1 MPEDRDE
8 GRCFGQHRRDAFGAD
23 HSHHTRPTPHQPHQ
37 GQSQRHE
44 DPVHQQSAAR
54 QPPGGAGL
62 LFVDG
67 VAKAATGFVLHEV
80 IVAISYNGAMQTLVM
95 PPGPAAGFDLGGS
108 DESLARLVRYFSE
121 FGDIYRVFAP
131 ARGVYNYVINHPDD
145 IKRVLLSNHRNY
157 TKGEGMDRVKILL
170 GNGIM
175 TSEGD
180 FWRRQRRMMQP
191 SFHRRVIDQF
201 SDLIGEVNA
210 GFAARWAQQAAR
222 GEAINVSDDAS
233 ELTLQ
238 IVLRSIFGTD
248 LDRLESQLGANPFD
262 VVAKEQNR
270 DLKFAFRFR
279 SLTKL
284 VAELIG
290 RRRREP
296 EQHFDFL
303 SMLMA
308 SRDRDTD
315 EGMSEKELIDEVLTL
330 IVAGHE
336 TTAAALTWT
345 WYLISQHPDAQARLQ
360 AEADRMPGDGTLG
373 LDAAESLAFTH
384 QVLQEALRLYPPGWL
399 ITRRTIEA
407 DELGGY
413 PIAPRTDV
421 FISPYM
427 LHRHPAFW
435 SEPEE
440 FRPERFAGADA
451 AERHRF
457 SYIPFAVGPRHCIGE
472 NIAMF
477 EMLVHVQA
485 MSRRFHLTRA
495 GSEPIELEA
504 QINLR
509 PRSNLMMRVKAR

>member
-1 MPEDRDE
+1 MPM
-8 GRCFGQHRRDAFGAD
+8 
-23 HSHHTRPTPHQPHQ
+23 
-37 GQSQRHE
+37 
-44 DPVHQQSAAR
+44 
-54 QPPGGAGL
+54 QPPAL
-62 LFVDG
+62 
-67 VAKAATGFVLHEV
+67 
-80 IVAISYNGAMQTLVM
+80 
-95 PPGPAAGFDLGGS
+95 PPGPAEGFDLGGS
-108 DESLARLVRYFSE
+108 DESLARLSRYFAE

-191 SFHRRVIDQF
+191 AFHRRVIDQF
-201 SDLIGEVNA
+201 SGLIREVNDK
-210 GFAARWAQQAAR
+210 FAARWAQKAAR
-222 GEAINVSDDAS
+222 AEAVNLSEDTS
-233 ELTLQ
+233 ELTLE

-248 LDRLESQLGANPFD
+248 LARLEKQLGANPFE

-284 VAELIG
+284 VAELID
-290 RRRREP
+290 RRRRTP
-296 EQHFDFL
+296 EEHFDFL

-308 SRDRDTD
+308 TRDRETHAP
-315 EGMSEKELIDEVLTL
+315 MSDKELIDEVLTL

-345 WYLISQHPDAQARLQ
+345 WYLISQHPDAQAQLQ
-360 AEADRMPGDGTLG
+360 AEADAAGDQALG
-373 LDAAESLAFTH
+373 LDAAESLKFTH

-399 ITRRTIEA
+399 LTRRTIEP

-413 PIAPRTDV
+413 PIAARTDV
-421 FISPYM
+421 FISPYL

-435 SEPEE
+435 SEPQE

-472 NIAMF
+472 NLAMF
-477 EMLVHVQA
+477 EMLAHVQA
-485 MSRRFHLTRA
+485 MLRRFRLTRA
-495 GSEPIELEA
+495 GTEPIELEA

-509 PRSNLMMRVKAR
+509 PRSSLMMRVHTR

>member
-1 MPEDRDE
+1 M
-8 GRCFGQHRRDAFGAD
+8 
-23 HSHHTRPTPHQPHQ
+23 S
-37 GQSQRHE
+37 
-44 DPVHQQSAAR
+44 
-54 QPPGGAGL
+54 
-62 LFVDG
+62 
-67 VAKAATGFVLHEV
+67 
-80 IVAISYNGAMQTLVM
+80 MQTLVL
-95 PPGPAAGFDLGGS
+95 PPGPAEGFDLGGS
-108 DESLARLVRYFSE
+108 DESLARLRRYFTE

-131 ARGVYNYVINHPDD
+131 GRGVYNYVINHPDD

-201 SDLIGEVNA
+201 SALIRDVNDK
-210 GFAARWAQQAAR
+210 FAARWAEKAAR
-222 GEAINVSDDAS
+222 GAAIDLSDDTS
-233 ELTLQ
+233 ELTLE
-238 IVLRSIFGTD
+238 IVLRSIFGSD
-248 LDRLESQLGANPFD
+248 LARLETQFGANPFE

-284 VAELIG
+284 VAELID
-290 RRRREP
+290 RRRRLP
-296 EQHFDFL
+296 EEHFDFL

-308 SRDRDTD
+308 TRDRETD
-315 EGMSEKELIDEVLTL
+315 EPMSDKELIDEVLTL

-345 WYLISQHPDAQARLQ
+345 WYLVSQHPDTSQRLQ
-360 AEADRMPGDGTLG
+360 DEADRTGTDRTLG
-373 LDAAESLAFTH
+373 LDAAESLTFTH

-399 ITRRTIEA
+399 LTRRTLEA

-421 FISPYM
+421 FISPYV

-451 AERHRF
+451 EERHRF

-485 MSRRFHLTRA
+485 MSRRFALTRA
-495 GSEPIELEA
+495 GNEPIELEA

-509 PRSNLMMRVKAR
+509 PRSHLMMNVKLR

>member
-1 MPEDRDE
+1 
-8 GRCFGQHRRDAFGAD
+8 
-23 HSHHTRPTPHQPHQ
+23 
-37 GQSQRHE
+37 
-44 DPVHQQSAAR
+44 
-54 QPPGGAGL
+54 
-62 LFVDG
+62 
-67 VAKAATGFVLHEV
+67 
-80 IVAISYNGAMQTLVM
+80 MQTLSL
-95 PPGPAAGFDLGGS
+95 PPGPAEGFDLGGS
-108 DESLARLVRYFSE
+108 DESLARLRRYFAE

-131 ARGVYNYVINHPDD
+131 GRGVYNYVINHPDD

-201 SDLIGEVNA
+201 SLLILEVNDK
-210 GFAARWAQQAAR
+210 FAARWAEKSAR
-222 GEAINVSDDAS
+222 GEAINISDDAS
-233 ELTLQ
+233 ELTLE
-238 IVLRSIFGTD
+238 IVLRSIFGSD
-248 LDRLESQLGANPFD
+248 LERLETEFGANPFE

-284 VAELIG
+284 VAELING
-290 RRRREP
+290 RRSTP
-296 EQHFDFL
+296 EEHFDFL

-308 SRDRDTD
+308 TRDRDS
-315 EGMSEKELIDEVLTL
+315 GAAMSDKELIDEVLTL

-345 WYLISQHPDAQARLQ
+345 WYLISQHPDTAERLQ
-360 AEADRMPGDGTLG
+360 AEADRTAADAALS
-373 LDAAESLAFTH
+373 LDAAEGLQFTH

-399 ITRRTIEA
+399 ITRRTLEA

-427 LHRHPAFW
+427 LHRHPDFW
-435 SEPEE
+435 SEPEQ

-451 AERHRF
+451 EERHRF

-477 EMLVHVQA
+477 EMLVHVHA
-485 MSRRFHLTRA
+485 MSRRFRLTRA
-495 GSEPIELEA
+495 GNEPIELEA

-509 PRSNLMMRVKAR
+509 PRSSLMMKVETR

>member
-1 MPEDRDE
+1 M
-8 GRCFGQHRRDAFGAD
+8 QNM
-23 HSHHTRPTPHQPHQ
+23 
-37 GQSQRHE
+37 
-44 DPVHQQSAAR
+44 AA
-54 QPPGGAGL
+54 
-62 LFVDG
+62 
-67 VAKAATGFVLHEV
+67 
-80 IVAISYNGAMQTLVM
+80 
-95 PPGPAAGFDLGGS
+95 PGPAEGFDLGGT
-108 DESLARLVRYFSE
+108 DESLARLREYFGR
-121 FGDIYRVFAP
+121 FGDVYRVFAP
-131 ARGVYNYVINHPDD
+131 SRGVFNYVINHPED

-201 SDLIGEVNA
+201 GGLIREVNDK
-210 GFAARWAQQAAR
+210 FAARWADKAAR
-222 GEAINVSDDAS
+222 GDTINLTDDVS
-233 ELTLQ
+233 ELTLE
-238 IVLRSIFGTD
+238 IVLRSIFGAD
-248 LDRLESQLGANPFD
+248 LARLEEKLGANPFE

-284 VAELIG
+284 VAELID
-290 RRRREP
+290 RRRRIP
-296 EQHFDFL
+296 EEHFDFL
-303 SMLMA
+303 AMLMA
-308 SRDRDTD
+308 TRDRETD
-315 EGMSEKELIDEVLTL
+315 AAMSDKELIDEVLTL

-345 WYLISQHPDAQARLQ
+345 WYLISQHPDTQAHLQ
-360 AEADRMPGDGTLG
+360 AEADAAADRIGGTFG
-373 LDAAESLAFTH
+373 LDAAESLSFTH

-399 ITRRTIEA
+399 ITRRTLEA

-413 PIAPRTDV
+413 PIAARTDV

-435 SEPEE
+435 SDAEQ

-451 AERHRF
+451 EERHRF
-457 SYIPFAVGPRHCIGE
+457 AYIPFAVGPRHCIGE

-477 EMLVHVQA
+477 EMLVHVQTMA
-485 MSRRFHLTRA
+485 RRFRLTRA
-495 GSEPIELEA
+495 GDEPIELEA

-509 PRSNLMMRVKAR
+509 PRSNLIMKVETR

>member
-1 MPEDRDE
+1 M
-8 GRCFGQHRRDAFGAD
+8 
-23 HSHHTRPTPHQPHQ
+23 
-37 GQSQRHE
+37 
-44 DPVHQQSAAR
+44 
-54 QPPGGAGL
+54 
-62 LFVDG
+62 
-67 VAKAATGFVLHEV
+67 
-80 IVAISYNGAMQTLVM
+80 AMQTPAV
-95 PPGPAAGFDLGGS
+95 PPGPAEGFDLGGS
-108 DESLARLVRYFSE
+108 DESLARLRRYFAQ

-131 ARGVYNYVINHPDD
+131 GRGVYNYVINHPEH

-201 SDLIGEVNA
+201 SALIRSVNDK
-210 GFAARWAQQAAR
+210 FAARWAEKAAR
-222 GEAINVSDDAS
+222 AEPVNLSDDAS
-233 ELTLQ
+233 ELTLE
-238 IVLRSIFGTD
+238 IVLGSIFGSD
-248 LDRLESQLGANPFD
+248 LDRLEKQFGANPFE

-284 VAELIG
+284 VAELIN
-290 RRRREP
+290 RRRRERQ
-296 EQHFDFL
+296 EHFDFL

-308 SRDRDTD
+308 TRDRDTD
-315 EGMSEKELIDEVLTL
+315 EAMSDKELIDEVLTL

-345 WYLISQHPDAQARLQ
+345 WYLISQHPDTQAQLQ
-360 AEADRMPGDGTLG
+360 GEADRIGADQTLG
-373 LDAAESLAFTH
+373 LDAAESLSFTH

-435 SEPEE
+435 SEPED

-451 AERHRF
+451 EERHRF
-457 SYIPFAVGPRHCIGE
+457 AYIPFAVGPRHCIGE

-477 EMLVHVQA
+477 EMLVHVHA
-485 MSRRFHLTRA
+485 MSRRFRLTRA
-495 GSEPIELEA
+495 GNEPIELEA

-509 PRSNLMMRVKAR
+509 PRSNLMMTVQAR

>member
-1 MPEDRDE
+1 
-8 GRCFGQHRRDAFGAD
+8 
-23 HSHHTRPTPHQPHQ
+23 
-37 GQSQRHE
+37 
-44 DPVHQQSAAR
+44 
-54 QPPGGAGL
+54 
-62 LFVDG
+62 
-67 VAKAATGFVLHEV
+67 
-80 IVAISYNGAMQTLVM
+80 MQTTAL
-95 PPGPAAGFDLGGS
+95 PPGPAEGFDLGGS
-108 DESLARLVRYFSE
+108 DESLARLRRYFME
-121 FGDIYRVFAP
+121 FGDCYRVFAP
-131 ARGVYNYVINHPDD
+131 GRGVYNYVINHPDD

-201 SDLIGEVNA
+201 SALIRDVNDK
-210 GFAARWAQQAAR
+210 FAARWAEKAAR
-222 GEAINVSDDAS
+222 GEAINVSDDSS
-233 ELTLQ
+233 ELTLE
-238 IVLRSIFGTD
+238 IVLRSIFGSD
-248 LDRLESQLGANPFD
+248 LERLEKQFGANPFE

-284 VAELIG
+284 VAELIN
-290 RRRREP
+290 RRRQTP
-296 EQHFDFL
+296 EEHFDFL
-303 SMLMA
+303 EMLMA
-308 SRDRDTD
+308 SRDRDND
-315 EGMSEKELIDEVLTL
+315 AAMSDKELIDEVLTL

-345 WYLISQHPDAQARLQ
+345 WYLISQHPEAQAQLQ
-360 AEADRMPGDGTLG
+360 EEADHSGADETLSLG
-373 LDAAESLAFTH
+373 AAESLAFTH

-399 ITRRTIEA
+399 ITRRTLEA
-407 DELGGY
+407 DELGGFAI
-413 PIAPRTDV
+413 PPRTDV

-477 EMLVHVQA
+477 EMLVHVHA
-485 MSRRFHLTRA
+485 MSRRFRLRRA
-495 GSEPIELEA
+495 GNEPIELEA

-509 PRSNLMMRVKAR
+509 PRSNLMMMLESR

>member
-1 MPEDRDE
+1 M
-8 GRCFGQHRRDAFGAD
+8 
-23 HSHHTRPTPHQPHQ
+23 S
-37 GQSQRHE
+37 
-44 DPVHQQSAAR
+44 
-54 QPPGGAGL
+54 
-62 LFVDG
+62 
-67 VAKAATGFVLHEV
+67 
-80 IVAISYNGAMQTLVM
+80 MQTLVL
-95 PPGPAAGFDLGGS
+95 PPGPAEGFDLGGS
-108 DESLARLVRYFSE
+108 DESLARLRRYFTE

-131 ARGVYNYVINHPDD
+131 GRGVYNYVINHPDD

-201 SDLIGEVNA
+201 SALIRDVNDK
-210 GFAARWAQQAAR
+210 FAARWAEKAAR
-222 GEAINVSDDAS
+222 GAAIDLSDDTS
-233 ELTLQ
+233 ELTLE
-238 IVLRSIFGTD
+238 IVLRSIFGSD
-248 LDRLESQLGANPFD
+248 LARLETQFGANPFE

-284 VAELIG
+284 VAELID
-290 RRRREP
+290 RRRRLP
-296 EQHFDFL
+296 EEHFDFL

-308 SRDRDTD
+308 TRDRETD
-315 EGMSEKELIDEVLTL
+315 EPMSDKELIDEVLTL

-345 WYLISQHPDAQARLQ
+345 WYLVSQHPDTSQRLQ
-360 AEADRMPGDGTLG
+360 DEADRTGTDRTLG
-373 LDAAESLAFTH
+373 LDAAESLTFTH

-399 ITRRTIEA
+399 LTRRTLEA

-451 AERHRF
+451 EERHRF

-477 EMLVHVQA
+477 EMLVHVQT
-485 MSRRFHLTRA
+485 MSRRFALTRA
-495 GSEPIELEA
+495 GNEPIELEA

-509 PRSNLMMRVKAR
+509 PRSHLMMNVKLR

>member
-1 MPEDRDE
+1 MEHSDR
-8 GRCFGQHRRDAFGAD
+8 
-23 HSHHTRPTPHQPHQ
+23 
-37 GQSQRHE
+37 
-44 DPVHQQSAAR
+44 
-54 QPPGGAGL
+54 L
-62 LFVDG
+62 L
-67 VAKAATGFVLHEV
+67 
-80 IVAISYNGAMQTLVM
+80 TL
-95 PPGPAAGFDLGGS
+95 PPGPTEGFDLGGS
-108 DESLARLVRYFSE
+108 DESLARLRRYFKE
-121 FGDIYRVFAP
+121 YGDLYRVFAP
-131 ARGVYNYVINHPDD
+131 SRGVYNYVINHPDD

-201 SDLIGEVNA
+201 SILIRDVNDK
-210 GFAARWAQQAAR
+210 FAARWADKAAR
-222 GEAINVSDDAS
+222 GEPINMSDDAS
-233 ELTLQ
+233 ELTLE
-238 IVLRSIFGTD
+238 IVLHSIFGSD
-248 LDRLESQLGANPFD
+248 LARLEAQFGANPFE

-284 VAELIG
+284 VAELIH
-290 RRRREP
+290 RRRRTP
-296 EQHFDFL
+296 EEHFDFL

-308 SRDRDTD
+308 TRDR
-315 EGMSEKELIDEVLTL
+315 ESGAAMSDKELIDEVLTL

-345 WYLISQHPDAQARLQ
+345 WYLVSQHPETAERLQ
-360 AEADRMPGDGTLG
+360 AEADRSVAGQTLG
-373 LDAAESLAFTH
+373 LDAAEALQFTH
-384 QVLQEALRLYPPGWL
+384 QVLQESLRLYPPGWL
-399 ITRRTIEA
+399 ITRRTLEA
-407 DELGGY
+407 DELGGF

-427 LHRHPAFW
+427 LHRHPAYW

-451 AERHRF
+451 EERHRF

-477 EMLVHVQA
+477 EMLVHVHA
-485 MSRRFHLTRA
+485 MSRRFRLTRA
-495 GSEPIELEA
+495 SNEPIELEA

-509 PRSNLMMRVKAR
+509 PRSNLMMMVEAR

>member
-1 MPEDRDE
+1 M
-8 GRCFGQHRRDAFGAD
+8 C
-23 HSHHTRPTPHQPHQ
+23 
-37 GQSQRHE
+37 
-44 DPVHQQSAAR
+44 
-54 QPPGGAGL
+54 L
-62 LFVDG
+62 
-67 VAKAATGFVLHEV
+67 
-80 IVAISYNGAMQTLVM
+80 SYNAGMQTTAL
-95 PPGPAAGFDLGGS
+95 PPGPTEGFDLGGS
-108 DESLARLVRYFSE
+108 DESLARLRDYFAR
-121 FGDIYRVFAP
+121 FGDVYRIFAP
-131 ARGVYNYVINHPDD
+131 GRGVYNYVINHPDD

-180 FWRRQRRMMQP
+180 FWRRQRRMMQS

-201 SDLIGEVNA
+201 RDLIHEVNEK
-210 GFAARWAQQAAR
+210 FAARWAEKAAR
-222 GEAINVSDDAS
+222 GEAVNLTDDTS

-248 LDRLESQLGANPFD
+248 LERLERQFGANPFE

-284 VAELIG
+284 VAELIQ

-296 EQHFDFL
+296 EEHFDFL

-308 SRDRDTD
+308 SRDRDSG
-315 EGMSEKELIDEVLTL
+315 EAMSDKELIDEVLTL

-345 WYLISQHPDAQARLQ
+345 WYLISQHPAAAAQLQ
-360 AEADRMPGDGTLG
+360 SEADRTAGETLG
-373 LDAAESLAFTH
+373 LDAAESLGFTH

-399 ITRRTIEA
+399 ITRRTLEA
-407 DELGGY
+407 DELGGFA
-413 PIAPRTDV
+413 IGPRTDV

-435 SEPEE
+435 SDPEE

-457 SYIPFAVGPRHCIGE
+457 SYIPFAVGPRHC
-472 NIAMF
+472 
-477 EMLVHVQA
+477 
-485 MSRRFHLTRA
+485 SRCWSTCTTCRA
-495 GSEPIELEA
+495 A
-504 QINLR
+504 Y
-509 PRSNLMMRVKAR
+509 A

>member
-1 MPEDRDE
+1 M
-8 GRCFGQHRRDAFGAD
+8 
-23 HSHHTRPTPHQPHQ
+23 
-37 GQSQRHE
+37 
-44 DPVHQQSAAR
+44 
-54 QPPGGAGL
+54 
-62 LFVDG
+62 
-67 VAKAATGFVLHEV
+67 
-80 IVAISYNGAMQTLVM
+80 
-95 PPGPAAGFDLGGS
+95 GGS
-108 DESLARLVRYFSE
+108 DESLQRLRDYFTR

-131 ARGVYNYVINHPDD
+131 ARGVYHYVINNPED

-201 SDLIGEVNA
+201 RATIHSVNDKFA
-210 GFAARWAQQAAR
+210 QRWAAKAARA
-222 GEAINVSDDAS
+222 EAVNISDDAS
-233 ELTLQ
+233 ELTLE

-248 LDRLESQLGANPFD
+248 IDRLERQLGANPFE

-284 VAELIG
+284 VAEVIE

-296 EQHFDFL
+296 EEHFDFL

-308 SRDRDTD
+308 SRDRET
-315 EGMSEKELIDEVLTL
+315 GAAMSDKELIDELLTL

-336 TTAAALTWT
+336 TTAAALTWS
-345 WYLISQHPDAQARLQ
+345 WYLISQHPQAAEQLRC
-360 AEADRMPGDGTLG
+360 EADRSGSDLLG
-373 LDAAESLAFTH
+373 LDAAESLSFTH

-399 ITRRTIEA
+399 ITRRSIEA
-407 DELGGY
+407 DQLGGF
-413 PIAPRTDV
+413 PIGPRTDV

-427 LHRHPAFW
+427 LHRHPQFW

-440 FRPERFAGADA
+440 FKPERFAGADA
-451 AERHRF
+451 AERHKF

-477 EMLVHVQA
+477 EMLVHVQH

-495 GSEPIELEA
+495 TEDPIELEA

-509 PRSNLMMRVKAR
+509 PRSSLMMKVEAR

>member
-1 MPEDRDE
+1 M
-8 GRCFGQHRRDAFGAD
+8 
-23 HSHHTRPTPHQPHQ
+23 
-37 GQSQRHE
+37 
-44 DPVHQQSAAR
+44 
-54 QPPGGAGL
+54 AG
-62 LFVDG
+62 
-67 VAKAATGFVLHEV
+67 
-80 IVAISYNGAMQTLVM
+80 MQTIAL
-95 PPGPAAGFDLGGS
+95 PPGPAEGFDLAGS
-108 DESLARLVRYFSE
+108 DESLARLRRYFAQY
-121 FGDIYRVFAP
+121 GDFYRVFAP
-131 ARGVYNYVINHPDD
+131 SRGVYNYVINHPDD

-157 TKGEGMDRVKILL
+157 TKGEGMGRVKILL

-191 SFHRRVIDQF
+191 SFHRRIIDQF
-201 SDLIGEVNA
+201 GGLIREVNDK
-210 GFAARWAQQAAR
+210 FAARWAEKAAR
-222 GEAINVSDDAS
+222 AEPVNVSDDTS
-233 ELTLQ
+233 ELTLE
-238 IVLRSIFGTD
+238 IVLRSIFGGD
-248 LDRLESQLGANPFD
+248 LARLEKQLGANPFE

-284 VAELIG
+284 VAELID

-296 EQHFDFL
+296 EEHFDFL
-303 SMLMA
+303 AMLMA
-308 SRDRDTD
+308 SRDRETD
-315 EGMSEKELIDEVLTL
+315 AAMSDKELIDEVLTL

-345 WYLISQHPDAQARLQ
+345 WYLISQHPATQAQLQ
-360 AEADRMPGDGTLG
+360 DEADRVGADRPLG
-373 LDAAESLAFTH
+373 LDAAESLTFTH

-399 ITRRTIEA
+399 ITRRTLEA
-407 DELGGY
+407 DELGGF

-440 FRPERFAGADA
+440 FRPERFAGEDA
-451 AERHRF
+451 AERHKF

-477 EMLVHVQA
+477 EMLAHVQA
-485 MSRRFHLTRA
+485 MSRRFTLTRA
-495 GSEPIELEA
+495 GDEPIELEA

-509 PRSNLMMRVKAR
+509 PRSNLMMTVSKR

>member
-1 MPEDRDE
+1 M
-8 GRCFGQHRRDAFGAD
+8 
-23 HSHHTRPTPHQPHQ
+23 HTMA
-37 GQSQRHE
+37 
-44 DPVHQQSAAR
+44 V
-54 QPPGGAGL
+54 
-62 LFVDG
+62 
-67 VAKAATGFVLHEV
+67 
-80 IVAISYNGAMQTLVM
+80 
-95 PPGPAAGFDLGGS
+95 PGPADGFDLGGT
-108 DESLARLVRYFSE
+108 DESLARLRDYFGR
-121 FGDIYRVFAP
+121 FGDVYRVFAP
-131 ARGVYNYVINHPDD
+131 SRGVYNYVINHPDD

-201 SDLIGEVNA
+201 GALIGEVNET
-210 GFAARWAQQAAR
+210 FAERWAAHAAR
-222 GEAINVSDDAS
+222 GETINLTDDVS
-233 ELTLQ
+233 ELTLE

-248 LDRLESQLGANPFD
+248 LSRLEQQLGANPFE

-290 RRRREP
+290 RRRNNP
-296 EQHFDFL
+296 EEHFDFL
-303 SMLMA
+303 EMLMA
-308 SRDRDTD
+308 TRDRETD
-315 EGMSEKELIDEVLTL
+315 QAMSDKELIDEVLTL

-345 WYLISQHPDAQARLQ
+345 WYLISQHPDTQARLQ
-360 AEADRMPGDGTLG
+360 AEADAAGGTLG

-384 QVLQEALRLYPPGWL
+384 QVLQESLRLYPPGWL
-399 ITRRTIEA
+399 ITRRTLDA
-407 DELGGY
+407 DELGGF
-413 PIAPRTDV
+413 PIAARTDV

-435 SEPEE
+435 SDPEE

-451 AERHRF
+451 EERHRF
-457 SYIPFAVGPRHCIGE
+457 AYIPFAVGPRHCIGE

-477 EMLVHVQA
+477 EMLVHVHA
-485 MSRRFHLTRA
+485 MARRFRLTRA
-495 GSEPIELEA
+495 GDEPIQLEA

-509 PRSNLMMRVKAR
+509 PRSNLIMKVETR

>member
-1 MPEDRDE
+1 MS
-8 GRCFGQHRRDAFGAD
+8 GAL
-23 HSHHTRPTPHQPHQ
+23 
-37 GQSQRHE
+37 
-44 DPVHQQSAAR
+44 AL
-54 QPPGGAGL
+54 GL
-62 LFVDG
+62 G
-67 VAKAATGFVLHEV
+67 YT
-80 IVAISYNGAMQTLVM
+80 IAMQALAL
-95 PPGPAAGFDLGGS
+95 PPGPDEGFDLGGS
-108 DESLARLVRYFSE
+108 DESLVRLGRYFAQ
-121 FGDIYRVFAP
+121 FGDTYRVFAP
-131 ARGVYNYVINHPDD
+131 SRGVYNYVINHPDD

-201 SDLIGEVNA
+201 STLIGEVNDRV
-210 GFAARWAQQAAR
+210 AARWAEKAAR
-222 GEAINVSDDAS
+222 REAVNLSDDAS
-233 ELTLQ
+233 ELTLE
-238 IVLRSIFGTD
+238 IVLRSIFGSD
-248 LDRLESQLGANPFD
+248 LARLEQRLGANPFE

-279 SLTKL
+279 SLSKL
-284 VAELIG
+284 VAELID
-290 RRRREP
+290 RRRRTP
-296 EQHFDFL
+296 EEHFDFL
-303 SMLMA
+303 AMLMA
-308 SRDRDTD
+308 SRDRDSD
-315 EGMSEKELIDEVLTL
+315 AAMSDKELIDEVLTL

-345 WYLISQHPDAQARLQ
+345 WYLISRHPEAQAQLQ
-360 AEADRMPGDGTLG
+360 EEADRTSSDQPLSLG
-373 LDAAESLAFTH
+373 AAESLAFTH

-399 ITRRTIEA
+399 ITRRTLEA
-407 DELGGY
+407 DELGGF

-451 AERHRF
+451 EERHRF
-457 SYIPFAVGPRHCIGE
+457 AYIPFAVGPRHCIGE

-477 EMLVHVQA
+477 EMLVHVHA
-485 MSRRFHLTRA
+485 MSRRFTLTRA
-495 GSEPIELEA
+495 DNEPIELEA

-509 PRSNLMMRVKAR
+509 PRSNLMMTVKIR

>member
-1 MPEDRDE
+1 M
-8 GRCFGQHRRDAFGAD
+8 AM
-23 HSHHTRPTPHQPHQ
+23 HSI
-37 GQSQRHE
+37 
-44 DPVHQQSAAR
+44 A
-54 QPPGGAGL
+54 L
-62 LFVDG
+62 
-67 VAKAATGFVLHEV
+67 
-80 IVAISYNGAMQTLVM
+80 
-95 PPGPAAGFDLGGS
+95 PPGPAEGFDLGGS
-108 DESLARLVRYFSE
+108 DESLARLRRYFAQY
-121 FGDIYRVFAP
+121 GDCYRVFAP
-131 ARGVYNYVINHPDD
+131 GRGVYNYVINHPDD

-201 SDLIGEVNA
+201 STLIREVNDK
-210 GFAARWAQQAAR
+210 FAARWAEKAAR
-222 GEAINVSDDAS
+222 REAISVSDDAS
-233 ELTLQ
+233 ELTLE
-238 IVLRSIFGTD
+238 IVLRSIFGSD
-248 LDRLESQLGANPFD
+248 LARLEKQFGANPFE

-284 VAELIG
+284 VAGLID

-296 EQHFDFL
+296 EEHFDFL

-308 SRDRDTD
+308 SRDRDSD
-315 EGMSEKELIDEVLTL
+315 AGMSDKELIDEVLTL

-345 WYLISQHPDAQARLQ
+345 WYLIGQHPDAAERLQ
-360 AEADRMPGDGTLG
+360 AEADRTSPDQTLG
-373 LDAAESLAFTH
+373 LDAAESLQFTH

-399 ITRRTIEA
+399 ITRRTLEA
-407 DELGGY
+407 DELGGFAI
-413 PIAPRTDV
+413 PARTDV

-451 AERHRF
+451 EERHRF

-477 EMLVHVQA
+477 EMLVHVHA
-485 MSRRFHLTRA
+485 MSRRFRLTRA
-495 GSEPIELEA
+495 GNEPIELEA

-509 PRSNLMMRVKAR
+509 PRSSLMMRVEAR